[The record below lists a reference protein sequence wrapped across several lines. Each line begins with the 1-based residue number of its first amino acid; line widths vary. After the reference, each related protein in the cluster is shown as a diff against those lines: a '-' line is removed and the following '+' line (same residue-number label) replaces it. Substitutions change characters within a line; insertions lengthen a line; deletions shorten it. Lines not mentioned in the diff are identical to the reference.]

1 MNDDRTLHSSGEN
14 PGSPQ
19 AADPSAHEGARLGPY
34 VLRHRIGTG
43 GMGEVWKADQAAP
56 IRRTVALKLIKA
68 GMDSREVLARFQAER
83 QALALMDHPC
93 IARVFDAG
101 TTPHGRPFFAME
113 YVQGIPINE
122 YCDRRRLD
130 TRARLELFQK
140 VCHAVGHAHQKS
152 VVHRDLK
159 PSNILVA
166 DVDAQPSP
174 KVIDFGVAKATTRKL
189 TEQTMATSIG
199 QMIGTPEYMSPEQ
212 AELTNEDVDT
222 RTDVYSLGVILYEI
236 LVGALPF
243 EAEELRRGGL
253 KGMLRILR
261 EEDPPKPSTRLS
273 ALGASASKITQSRR
287 TDTRRLSGQ
296 VRGDLDWIVMR
307 ALEKDRNRRYA
318 SPAEL
323 AQDIQRHLDDQPV
336 QAGPPTAGYRMGKFV
351 RRHRAGVAMSTF
363 AVLGLAAFAVL
374 ATVQATAIARERDR
388 ATAEAAKA
396 EAMNDFLTRTLAS
409 ADPWRGGSRDVTV
422 VELLDAAVEEVA
434 TSFADQPAVEA
445 SMHTVLGDAYLG
457 LGRLVP
463 ATEQVT
469 RALEIHAALGEVD
482 PRALASLYGLE
493 SRVARAANDYPKA
506 VEAATAAVER
516 TENDPSASLG
526 ERVEARQY
534 LTRSLLYAQRFDEAD
549 SLLTITE
556 ALASRL
562 EGSDQRLGAE
572 NLSQRADLIV
582 LRDGDAAVA
591 DSLSRA
597 AYDHMLTV
605 DPDSPRLAVYMNNA
619 AQYRSQSGD
628 YEGALA
634 DFDRAL
640 QLYERHSGRTAGV
653 DAGLPTDSPDGLDP
667 HPVDT
672 GCAPRVGE
680 LAAVHEPVVGD
691 VLHAEP
697 HGAEG
702 RPPSLRYVRARNVEI
717 VLGERFDVARR
728 PRPHV
733 SARGEDLVERWIAV
747 AVGVWFLAVED
758 RFPGG
763 EWILLAEHEAPDHQ
777 CFDVGQMTE
786 HPESV
791 AAPARCRRHH
801 AVIAHV
807 LDASEGARGAVAE
820 VQA

>member
-68 GMDSREVLARFQAER
+68 GMDSREVLARFEAER

-113 YVQGIPINE
+113 YVQGTPINE

-243 EAEELRRGGL
+243 EAEELRHGGL
-253 KGMLRILR
+253 AGMLRILR

-273 ALGASASKITQSRR
+273 ALGASATKITQSRR

-351 RRHRAGVAMSTF
+351 RRHRAGVVMSTG
-363 AVLGLAAFAVL
+363 AVLALAAFAVL

-562 EGSDQRLGAE
+562 EGSDRRLGAE

-640 QLYERHSGRTAGV
+640 QPYEQHFGTEHPDVLAVLRNEGLALRGLERSDEGLVLFDQALEIAGRMYEPDDPRTALAHGDRGVTLMALGRYDEARAALLRAFDVFLEKSGV
-653 DAGLPTDSPDGLDP
+653 DRQP
-667 HPVDT
+667 
-672 GCAPRVGE
+672 
-680 LAAVHEPVVGD
+680 
-691 VLHAEP
+691 
-697 HGAEG
+697 
-702 RPPSLRYVRARNVEI
+702 
-717 VLGERFDVARR
+717 RR
-728 PRPHV
+728 PRPTSCRHRLRA
-733 SARGEDLVERWIAV
+733 ARRR
-747 AVGVWFLAVED
+747 VG
-758 RFPGG
+758 
-763 EWILLAEHEAPDHQ
+763 
-777 CFDVGQMTE
+777 
-786 HPESV
+786 
-791 AAPARCRRHH
+791 
-801 AVIAHV
+801 
-807 LDASEGARGAVAE
+807 RGA
-820 VQA
+820 